1 MHVSIQVRP
10 LVALDE
16 LLIFIWDP
24 AWLAQPARAV
34 TQVPAPRLSTE
45 GGTYQRAL
53 VASGRYL
60 PPPSVAARHEAMTIA
75 DQALTDAPLTQP
87 RPLRDSLLHAP
98 TSNTSF
104 VAWSAWWRFLLHIK
118 STLQTGFSISGVLEK
133 AAGPCTHTHNPPQLS
148 RVPGNITPLLV
159 KMLLRLRGPDGQI
172 RLEVNNNETF
182 GQLGEKVYDPNE
194 RLVHPTQTTVLTFR

>member
-16 LLIFIWDP
+16 LLIFIWTP

-87 RPLRDSLLHAP
+87 CSLRDSLLHAP

-148 RVPGNITPLLV
+148 RIPGNITPNSSRCCSGFEDQTARSVSRSTIMRPLV
-159 KMLLRLRGPDGQI
+159 SLARRYTI
-172 RLEVNNNETF
+172 RT
-182 GQLGEKVYDPNE
+182 
-194 RLVHPTQTTVLTFR
+194 RVLSIPRKQRC